1 MRLFLMLCLSCLFLQ
16 NPVLG
21 ATRNVIPNFYSD
33 ESTVDLAVTA
43 ITAPITGANLGAYE
57 SVTIT
62 IENFGNVAQAN
73 IPVRFN
79 VNSGNY
85 VYETCPGPIPA
96 GGAVSYTFSTV
107 IDLSVNG
114 DYFICAQTMMQN
126 DAVSSNDQ
134 LCKTITKLSCTP
146 FSDQCDLE
154 GIKQLQLGTINVD
167 DGGVGCNTELDPAI
181 KGYADRTNLSTT
193 LSRVSEYNTHE
204 LKVQTNAQVASSNTL
219 SMWIDFNDDKVFET
233 TEKLIDNVAF
243 SITGALETFNFTI
256 PVTAALG
263 KHRMRVRAGVSS
275 SAAVNNP
282 CANGLKGETQ
292 DYLVEVVDVLSV
304 GDDEHLSETITINY
318 LSGNQY
324 RIAFTENI
332 KATKRVAVF
341 NLLGQLIKDAHLKV
355 DEKTYVLDL
364 SNFKTGMY
372 LIQFLINGKMMTKR
386 VVVK

>member
-1 MRLFLMLCLSCLFLQ
+1 MKAFLMLFVFSFLLLNSLF
-16 NPVLG
+16 G
-21 ATRNVIPNFYSD
+21 APRNVISNYDSS
-33 ESTVDLAVTA
+33 ESTVDLAVTS
-43 ITAPITGANLGAYE
+43 ITAPITGDDLGVYE
-57 SVTIT
+57 SVTVT

-79 VNSGNY
+79 VNNGNY
-85 VYETCPGPIPA
+85 VYETCLGPIPA
-96 GGAVSYTFSTV
+96 GGAVNYTFSTV

-114 DYFICAQTMMQN
+114 DYTICAQTMMQY
-126 DAVSSNDQ
+126 DAVSSNDE
-134 LCKTITKLSCTP
+134 LCTTITKLSCAP

-193 LSRVSEYNTHE
+193 LSRTSGNNTHE
-204 LKVQTNAQVASSNTL
+204 LKVQTNAQVAASNTL
-219 SMWIDFNDDKVFET
+219 SMWIDFNDDKVFES

-243 SITGALETFNFTI
+243 SITGGLEVFNFTI

-263 KHRMRVRAGVSS
+263 KHRMRVRAGASI
-275 SAAVNNP
+275 SAAVNDP

-304 GDDEHLSETITINY
+304 GDDEHLSETITITY

-324 RIAFTENI
+324 SIAFTENI
-332 KATKRVAVF
+332 KESKRVAVF
-341 NLLGQLIKDAHLKV
+341 NLLGQLINVANLKV

-364 SNFKTGMY
+364 SNFKAGMY
-372 LIQFLINGKMMTKR
+372 LIQFIIKGKMMTKR